1 MLGNAKNLK
10 DSDSAL
16 MLSFAAG
23 DGEGFDLLY
32 QRHSESVYRF
42 FYFGTHGDESLAAEL
57 FQDVWMTVVRGRA
70 RYTNEINF
78 TDWLYHSAWAR
89 LHDHIRLHPLVP
101 AKQINSQD
109 QSTVVRLDS
118 YRNSVAP
125 DSADEIA
132 SEDIEVD
139 MPMDSIGANDDA
151 KDNAALVVCVE
162 NMTPEHKEVILL
174 RYCFAMSLQ
183 EISEFLDVSKTM
195 VERCFREAVKV
206 IRSDIALHGSNE
218 RVE

>member
-1 MLGNAKNLK
+1 MLGNAKNFN

-32 QRHSESVYRF
+32 RRHGESVYRF

-89 LHDHIRLHPLVP
+89 LHDHIRLHPLVESE
-101 AKQINSQD
+101 QIKSQRH
-109 QSTVVRLDS
+109 STVVRLDA
-118 YRNSVAP
+118 YRETETETAEHTVEAGVEE
-125 DSADEIA
+125 SAA
-132 SEDIEVD
+132 KL
-139 MPMDSIGANDDA
+139 PMDVVATGDV
-151 KDNAALVVCVE
+151 KGNAALVRSVE

-174 RYCFAMSLQ
+174 RYCFSMSLQ
-183 EISEFLDVSKTM
+183 DISEFLDVSKTT
-195 VERCFREAVKV
+195 VDRCFREAVKV
-206 IRSDIALHGSNE
+206 VRDDITQTNRDE
-218 RVE
+218 